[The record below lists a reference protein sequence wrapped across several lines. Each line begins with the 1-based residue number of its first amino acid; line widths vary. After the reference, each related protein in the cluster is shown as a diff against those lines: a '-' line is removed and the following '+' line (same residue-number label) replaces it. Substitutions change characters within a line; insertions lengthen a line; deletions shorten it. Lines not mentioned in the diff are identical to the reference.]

1 MSVTPQMPRGPES
14 PRPPQAR
21 GHMVAIALLVL
32 GLIVT
37 VSAIALWVGF
47 RYLSRNMQLQ
57 VKEGADKKKS
67 ASIKLPFASFEA
79 RQDVD
84 EASLGLPIYPGATR
98 VKDKD
103 AATVNMEFGGEEGV
117 RIVAAK
123 FDTPDRVEKVS
134 AFYRDRLGGRVTKYT
149 EKDSWDKTVFEIK
162 KGDNAKVVSL
172 MRRSDGTLIELVRV
186 DHQKTDVN

>member
-1 MSVTPQMPRGPES
+1 MSVPPKMPRGPES

-67 ASIKLPFASFEA
+67 ASLKLPFASFEA

-117 RIVAAK
+117 RNVAEEL
-123 FDTPDRVEKVS
+123 DTPDQVEKVS
-134 AFYRDRLGGRVTKYT
+134 DFYRHRLG
-149 EKDSWDKTVFEIK
+149 
-162 KGDNAKVVSL
+162 
-172 MRRSDGTLIELVRV
+172 RRW
-186 DHQKTDVN
+186 